1 MSRAE
6 QKFIVFAVIMRRK
19 GRKMQYQ
26 FENRMVIT
34 AARPG
39 KKRRYV
45 TCSRCG
51 NPIYQ
56 EDDMNYGDD
65 CYEIDGEYYC
75 DDCIA
80 DAARDIFRVS
90 I

>member
-1 MSRAE
+1 MPK
-6 QKFIVFAVIMRRK
+6 QI
-19 GRKMQYQ
+19 
-26 FENRMVIT
+26 ENRMVID
-34 AARPG
+34 AEFPNKERE
-39 KKRRYV
+39 YV
-45 TCSRCG
+45 SCSRCG
-51 NPIYQ
+51 SQIYRD
-56 EDDMNYGDD
+56 DDMNYGDD